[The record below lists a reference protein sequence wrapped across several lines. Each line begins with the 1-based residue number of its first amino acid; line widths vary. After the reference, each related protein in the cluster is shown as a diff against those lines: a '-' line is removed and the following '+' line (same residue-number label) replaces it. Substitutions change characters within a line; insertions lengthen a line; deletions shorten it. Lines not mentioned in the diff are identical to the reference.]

1 MSDVSL
7 VAELFERSGGKLIS
21 VEEITSV
28 RQNGTTMYS
37 YTERIANVRSKWE
50 CSCGDDPQHCKANKH
65 IVNIKPGWFQFQS
78 TRLALE
84 AIENVPVL
92 EEQKT
97 DYKKIYFDAIEQYRK
112 EKDYFKK
119 ELIKQKGIVAKKL
132 WIQQQQ
138 DTELLEAAR
147 KVLL

>member
-21 VEEITSV
+21 VEVITAV
-28 RQNGTTMYS
+28 RQNGTTMHS
-37 YTERIANVRSKWE
+37 YTERIANVRSKWQ
-50 CSCGDDPQHCKANKH
+50 CKCGDDPKYCKANKH
-65 IVNIKPGWFQFQS
+65 IVNIKPGWFKFQS

-84 AIENVPVL
+84 AEESVPVL
-92 EEQKT
+92 QQEKI
-97 DYKKIYFDAIEQYRK
+97 DYKQIYLDAIEQYRK
-112 EKDYFKK
+112 ESDSFKK

-138 DTELLEAAR
+138 DMELLEATR
-147 KVLL
+147 KALI